1 MNCSCRGDTF
11 ALLFVIINEI
21 LENLMEKTNYYN
33 LPYKAV
39 KELLHTDTVQGLTE
53 HEAMERLRE
62 YGYNEFKKR
71 EHTTLWQKF
80 VAQFKSFMIIVL
92 LIAAA
97 ISGVTGYMN
106 GEGVTDAL
114 IILVILVANAIIG
127 MVQESKAEKSL
138 DALER
143 MAAPRCKV
151 VRDGERRII
160 ESRELVPGDIVEIE
174 TGDSIPAD
182 LRLTEAINLK
192 VQEAALTGESVP
204 VEKSTESV
212 EGEASIGD
220 RVNMAFAS
228 CSVTYGRGRGIVVAT
243 GADTEMGKIAAMI
256 ESVPEMKT
264 PMQVRLDQLG
274 RVLAIVSLVVCG
286 IIFVIGLCYGRPLME
301 MFMTAV
307 SLAVAAIPE
316 GLPAVST
323 IVLAL
328 GVQKLAKQN
337 AIVRNLP
344 SVETLG
350 STTVICSDKT
360 GTLTQNRMTVVETV
374 RGVSNS
380 SELSENSEYS
390 ENSDTLKSPHQLIPI
405 AVLCNDAV
413 ISREDDT
420 VTTIGDPT
428 ETALVDL
435 GLRFGIDKDALLA
448 EMPRV
453 AEVPFDSERKRMAT
467 IHRTASGRYLV
478 AVKGGVDE
486 VLECCTKINI
496 DDNDKPSRKP
506 SHKSPSILSFTVRS
520 ITGDD
525 IHRIFEKN
533 EEMASKA
540 LRVLAIAY
548 KYMDELPG
556 DISAA
561 SIEDGL
567 TFVGMV
573 GMIDPPR
580 EEARLAV
587 EQCRRAGIKPVMITG
602 DHALTASAIAT
613 QLGIMTTGD
622 RVLTGAEVERLS
634 DDELREQCGSVAV
647 FARVA
652 PEHKVRIVKAFQQR
666 GNVVAMTGDG
676 VNDAPALKLAD
687 IGVAMGI
694 TGTDVAKEAA
704 DVVLA
709 DDNFATIVTSVREGR
724 RIFDNLMKS
733 IQFMVSTNLGEI
745 ILLFVAVLLNFDM
758 PLLPIQL
765 LFINLVGDSLPS
777 LALSVDHAA
786 KDIMERPPVKPHQ
799 GIFTRA
805 FTTRVVLQSLIIGAA
820 SLGAY
825 MIGMEHSIETART
838 MTFAVMIF
846 SQFTMIFSIRAG
858 RQWFTHRFFT
868 NRWLWLTIALVTT
881 LTLLVML
888 VPAMQTLFKLT
899 ALSAPQWGMVIVLSI
914 GVLIVSELL
923 KLLTRRVK

>member
-1 MNCSCRGDTF
+1 
-11 ALLFVIINEI
+11 
-21 LENLMEKTNYYN
+21 MEKTNYYN

-53 HEAMERLRE
+53 HEAQERLRE

-106 GEGVTDAL
+106 GEGMTDAL

-204 VEKSTESV
+204 VEKSTDSI
-212 EGEASIGD
+212 EGDASIGD

-243 GADTEMGKIAAMI
+243 GTDSEMGKIAAMI

-286 IIFVIGLCYGRPLME
+286 IIFIIGLCNGRPLME

-328 GVQKLAKQN
+328 GVQRLAKQN

-390 ENSDTLKSPHQLIPI
+390 ENSDTLKIPHQLIPI

-413 ISREDDT
+413 ISREGDT

-496 DDNDKPSRKP
+496 DDNAQPSRSA
-506 SHKSPSILSFTVRS
+506 SHKASSIRSFTVRN

-533 EEMASKA
+533 EKMASKA

-548 KYMDELPG
+548 RYMDELPA

-561 SIEDGL
+561 SIEDNL

-580 EEARLAV
+580 EEACLAV
-587 EQCRRAGIKPVMITG
+587 QQCRLAGIKPVMITG
-602 DHALTASAIAT
+602 DHALTASAIAES
-613 QLGIMTTGD
+613 LGILYPGN
-622 RVLTGAEVERLS
+622 RVLTGAEVERMT
-634 DDELREQCGSVAV
+634 DEELREQCGSVAV

-745 ILLFVAVLLNFDM
+745 VLLLVTVLLNFDM

-765 LFINLVGDSLPS
+765 LFINLVCDSLPS

-786 KDIMERPPVKPHQ
+786 ENIMERPPVTPHQ

-805 FTTRVVLQSLIIGAA
+805 FTTKVVLQSLIIGGA
-820 SLGAY
+820 SLSAY
-825 MIGMEHSIETART
+825 MIGLEHSIETART

-846 SQFTMIFSIRAG
+846 SQFTMIFSIRTG

-868 NRWLWLTIALVTT
+868 NRWLWLTIVLVTT
-881 LTLLVML
+881 MTLLVML
-888 VPAMQTLFKLT
+888 VPAMQALFKIT
-899 ALSAPQWGMVIVLSI
+899 ALSAPQWGMVIGLSI
-914 GVLIVSELL
+914 GVLLVSELL
-923 KLLTRRVK
+923 KLFTRKVK

>member
-1 MNCSCRGDTF
+1 
-11 ALLFVIINEI
+11 
-21 LENLMEKTNYYN
+21 MEKTNFYN
-33 LPYKAV
+33 LPHKAV
-39 KELLHTDTVQGLTE
+39 KEQLHTDTERGLTD
-53 HEAMERLRE
+53 HEAQERLKE

-106 GEGVTDAL
+106 GEGMTDAL

-151 VRDGERRII
+151 VRNGERRII

-212 EGEASIGD
+212 EGDVSIGD

-243 GADTEMGKIAAMI
+243 GTDSEMGKIAAMI

-286 IIFVIGLCYGRPLME
+286 IIFIIGLCNGRPLME

-360 GTLTQNRMTVVETV
+360 GTLTQNRMTVVEMGMGTEV
-374 RGVSNS
+374 KDI
-380 SELSENSEYS
+380 
-390 ENSDTLKSPHQLIPI
+390 DTLSVIHSQLVQY

-413 ISREDDT
+413 ISRDGDK
-420 VTTIGDPT
+420 VTAIGDPT

-435 GLRFGIDKDALLA
+435 GLKYGIDRDVLLA

-478 AVKGGVDE
+478 AVKGGMDE
-486 VLECCTKINI
+486 VLECCTRINV
-496 DDNDKPSRKP
+496 DDNEKP
-506 SHKSPSILSFTVRS
+506 SHHTSHNSSSIFSFTVRN

-548 KYMDELPG
+548 RYMDELPA

-561 SIEDGL
+561 SIEDNL

-580 EEARLAV
+580 EEAFPAV
-587 EQCRRAGIKPVMITG
+587 QQCRLAGIKPVMITG
-602 DHALTASAIAT
+602 DHALTASAIAES
-613 QLGIMTTGD
+613 LGILYPGN
-622 RVLTGAEVERLS
+622 RVLTGAEVERMT
-634 DDELREQCGSVAV
+634 DEELREQCGSVAV

-745 ILLFVAVLLNFDM
+745 VLLLVTVLLNFDM

-765 LFINLVGDSLPS
+765 LFINLVCDSLPS

-786 KDIMERPPVKPHQ
+786 KDIMERPPVTPNQ
-799 GIFTRA
+799 SIFTRA
-805 FTTRVVLQSLIIGAA
+805 FTTKVVLQSLIIGAA

-825 MIGMEHSIETART
+825 MIGLEHSIETART

-846 SQFTMIFSIRAG
+846 SQFTMIFSIRTG

-868 NRWLWLTIALVTT
+868 NRWLWLTIVLVTT

-888 VPAMQTLFKLT
+888 IPAMQALFKIT
-899 ALSAPQWGMVIVLSI
+899 ALSAPQWGMVIGLSI
-914 GVLIVSELL
+914 GVLLVSELL
-923 KLLTRRVK
+923 KLLTRKVK

>member
-1 MNCSCRGDTF
+1 
-11 ALLFVIINEI
+11 
-21 LENLMEKTNYYN
+21 MEKTNYYN

-53 HEAMERLRE
+53 HEAQERLRE

-106 GEGVTDAL
+106 GEGMTDAL

-204 VEKSTESV
+204 VEKSTDSI
-212 EGEASIGD
+212 EGDASIGD

-243 GADTEMGKIAAMI
+243 GTDSEMGKIAAMI

-286 IIFVIGLCYGRPLME
+286 IIFIIGLCNGRPLME

-328 GVQKLAKQN
+328 GVQRLAKQN

-390 ENSDTLKSPHQLIPI
+390 ENSDTLKIPHQLIPI

-413 ISREDDT
+413 ISREGDT

-486 VLECCTKINI
+486 VLECCTTINA
-496 DDNDKPSRKP
+496 DDNAQPSRKT
-506 SHKSPSILSFTVRS
+506 SSIPSFTVKN

-533 EEMASKA
+533 EKMASKA

-548 KYMDELPG
+548 RYMDELPA

-561 SIEDGL
+561 SIEDNL

-580 EEARLAV
+580 EEACLAV
-587 EQCRRAGIKPVMITG
+587 QQCRLAGIKPVMITG
-602 DHALTASAIAT
+602 DHALTASAIAES
-613 QLGIMTTGD
+613 LGILYPGN
-622 RVLTGAEVERLS
+622 RVLTGAEVERMT
-634 DDELREQCGSVAV
+634 DEELREQCGSVAV

-745 ILLFVAVLLNFDM
+745 VLLLVTVLLNFDM

-765 LFINLVGDSLPS
+765 LFINLVCDSLPS

-786 KDIMERPPVKPHQ
+786 EDIMERPPVTPHQ

-805 FTTRVVLQSLIIGAA
+805 FTTKVVLQSLIIGGA
-820 SLGAY
+820 SLSAY
-825 MIGMEHSIETART
+825 MIGLEHSIETART

-846 SQFTMIFSIRAG
+846 SQFTMIFSIRTG

-868 NRWLWLTIALVTT
+868 NRWLWLTIVLVTT

-888 VPAMQTLFKLT
+888 VPAMQALFKIT
-899 ALSAPQWGMVIVLSI
+899 ALSAPQWGMVIGLSI
-914 GVLIVSELL
+914 GVLLVSELL
-923 KLLTRRVK
+923 KLLTRKVK

>member
-21 LENLMEKTNYYN
+21 LKNLMEKTNYYN
-33 LPYKAV
+33 LAYKAV
-39 KELLHTDTVQGLTE
+39 KELLYTDTEQGLTE

-71 EHTTLWQKF
+71 EHTSLWQKF

-106 GEGVTDAL
+106 GEGITDAL

-127 MVQESKAEKSL
+127 MVQESKAERSL

-204 VEKSTESV
+204 VEKSTESI
-212 EGEASIGD
+212 EGDASIGD

-243 GADTEMGKIAAMI
+243 GPDSEMGKIAAMI

-286 IIFVIGLCYGRPLME
+286 IIFIIGLCYGRPLME

-360 GTLTQNRMTVVETV
+360 GTLTQNRMTVVEMGMGTE
-374 RGVSNS
+374 VSGLAS
-380 SELSENSEYS
+380 LSLLHS
-390 ENSDTLKSPHQLIPI
+390 QLVQFS
-405 AVLCNDAV
+405 VLCNDAV

-486 VLECCTKINI
+486 VLERCTKINV
-496 DDNDKPSRKP
+496 DDNAQPSRKT
-506 SHKSPSILSFTVRS
+506 SHKSPSILSFTVRN

-548 KYMDELPG
+548 KYMDELPS

-561 SIEDGL
+561 SIEEGL

-587 EQCRRAGIKPVMITG
+587 AQCRRAGIKPVMITG

-613 QLGIMTTGD
+613 QLGIMTAGD

-733 IQFMVSTNLGEI
+733 ILFMVSTNLGEI
-745 ILLFVAVLLNFDM
+745 ILLLVAVLLNFDM

-786 KDIMERPPVKPHQ
+786 KDIMERPPVTPHQ
-799 GIFTRA
+799 GIFTRS
-805 FTTRVVLQSLIIGAA
+805 FTTKVVLQSLIIGVA

-825 MIGMEHSIETART
+825 MIGLEHSIETART

-868 NRWLWLTIALVTT
+868 NRWLWLTIALVVA
-881 LTLLVML
+881 LTLIVML
-888 VPAMQTLFKLT
+888 VPAMQGLFKIT
-899 ALSAPQWGMVIVLSI
+899 ALSTSQWWMVVGLSV

-923 KLLTRRVK
+923 KLLTWQMKKQ